1 MKLLEAVF
9 AFIHDFYELLFP
21 RYCLM
26 CGRRLSRV
34 ESGFCISC
42 LLKQPFEAVYED
54 NYDNEMARL
63 FWGIAP
69 LVRAQAFMR
78 FNTNSDVA
86 RPIYAVKYE
95 KNPEAGVVLGRMGAK
110 ILKEKNFFEGIDMIV
125 PLPLAKSRQRRRGCN
140 QSEMVA
146 RGISDVTGIKV
157 SEANIVRKQ
166 FRGSQT
172 RLNQWQRQANVED
185 CFEVVD
191 SSFFEGKHILLV
203 DDVITTGATMKSCC
217 LEIASKTKDVRI
229 SILAVA
235 RTAH

>member
-1 MKLLEAVF
+1 
-9 AFIHDFYELLFP
+9 
-21 RYCLM
+21 
-26 CGRRLSRV
+26 
-34 ESGFCISC
+34 
-42 LLKQPFEAVYED
+42 
-54 NYDNEMARL
+54 
-63 FWGIAP
+63 
-69 LVRAQAFMR
+69 
-78 FNTNSDVA
+78 
-86 RPIYAVKYE
+86 
-95 KNPEAGVVLGRMGAK
+95 MGAK

-125 PLPLAKSRQRRRGCN
+125 PLPLAKSRQRRRGYN

-146 RGISDVTGIKV
+146 MGISDVTGIKV